1 MPHQPSFR
9 RLLLTRL
16 LLFSIPILLVGMG
29 MTYRTMRAT
38 LLEAASKR
46 LSERADDKAQEIQSS
61 LRALESQLAIASQTE
76 ELRSTIS
83 PVTEPYLRRL
93 AQQIPTVRCLQIINI
108 ASGDVEVDTC
118 GLDVRKTIE
127 TPEAIENAAIATPPE
142 DVWSQR
148 EPNRELAPRSVAVI
162 SKPDPKLTPN
172 RDEQTNLELVVSL
185 PIYNTRGRVRSML
198 SAQTV
203 LPLEQQASPPSFT
216 VVIDQDSTFRAHPFP
231 ARVGDAVPDDPYRG
245 LFRSAFSGSV
255 GVLPVIDFTSDGS
268 PWLPGLSPMPVRTD
282 PETEELWMLLTVT
295 PIEIAL
301 DPLEPVRRMMIGL
314 MIGLLFTYV
323 LVTLFVSRGL
333 ARPIERLERY
343 ARGVQDRDTS
353 EPMPNNL
360 GVKELNH
367 LAVVLDDMV
376 RRLEERAA
384 ELEAAWQAAE
394 GANRLKSEF
403 LATTSHELR
412 TPLNAIVGC
421 LQLVT
426 DGYCE
431 SEEEEKELLSRADRA
446 AIHLLKIINDLLD
459 IRSAEEGK
467 IRLYMDNVNVH
478 QVIHEVVD
486 LQRLDIERKNLALEV
501 SDLHSPIFVRAD
513 GDRLKQVLLNVVA
526 NAIKFTDS
534 GSITIATQVMSE
546 ISPEVEAEMLT
557 LVDTRLPQVDEELE
571 IEEKRYVSI
580 SVKDTGVG
588 IAPAEQAKLFR
599 PFGMVDSSTTRKFEG
614 TGLGLAIARK
624 LIERMGGY
632 ISLHSEGEA
641 MGTTVEIILPV
652 LQLTPP
658 QSSNNEA
665 ERRGM
670 SGEPTFIQSY

>member
-16 LLFSIPILLVGMG
+16 LVFSIPILLVGMG

-38 LLEAASKR
+38 LIEAASRR
-46 LSERADDKAQEIQSS
+46 LSEQADDKAQEIQSS
-61 LRALESQLAIASQTE
+61 LRALESQLAIASQTD
-76 ELRSTIS
+76 ELRSSFS
-83 PVTEPYLRRL
+83 PSTETYLRRL

-108 ASGDVEVDTC
+108 SSGEIELDTC
-118 GLDVRKTIE
+118 DLDSRRV
-127 TPEAIENAAIATPPE
+127 PEEADTVEDGIIALPPE
-142 DVWSQR
+142 NTWTEQ
-148 EPNRELAPRSVAVI
+148 EPNRELPPRSIAVI
-162 SKPDPKLTPN
+162 SKPNPRLTPN

-185 PIYNTRGRVRSML
+185 PIYNNRGRLRSML

-216 VVIDQDSTFRAHPFP
+216 VVIDQESIFRAHPFP
-231 ARVGDAVPDDPYRG
+231 DRVGERTPNDPYRS
-245 LFRSAFSGSV
+245 LFRSAFSEGD
-255 GVLPVIDFTSDGS
+255 GVLPVIDFTTNGT

-282 PETEELWMLLTVT
+282 PETEELWTLLTVT
-295 PIEIAL
+295 PVEIAL
-301 DPLEPVRRMMIGL
+301 EPLEPVRRMMIGL
-314 MIGLLFTYV
+314 MMGLLSTYV
-323 LVTLFVSRGL
+323 VVTLFVSRGL

-343 ARGVQDRDTS
+343 ARDVQDRDTS
-353 EPMPNNL
+353 EPVPSNL

-367 LAVVLDDMV
+367 LAAVLDDMV

-384 ELEAAWQAAE
+384 ELESAWHEAE
-394 GANRLKSEF
+394 SANRMKSEF

-478 QVIHEVVD
+478 QAIHEVID
-486 LQRLDIERKNLALEV
+486 LQRLDIERKNLKLEV

-513 GDRLKQVLLNVVA
+513 VDRLKQVLLNIIA
-526 NAIKFTDS
+526 NAVKFTDS
-534 GSITIATQVMSE
+534 GSITIETEVTSQAPSE
-546 ISPEVEAEMLT
+546 IEDVHALMDVPRPQTNGEVVL
-557 LVDTRLPQVDEELE
+557 
-571 IEEKRYVSI
+571 EEKRYVSI
-580 SVKDTGVG
+580 LVQDTGVG
-588 IAPAEQAKLFR
+588 IAPEEQAKLFR
-599 PFGMVDSSTTRKFEG
+599 PFCMVDSSTTRKFEG

-624 LIERMGGY
+624 LIERMGGS
-632 ISLHSEGEA
+632 IILRSEGEA
-641 MGTTVEIILPV
+641 MGTTVKVILPV
-652 LQLTPP
+652 LQLTPT
-658 QSSNNEA
+658 QSPEGSG
-665 ERRGM
+665 RKGL

>member
-16 LLFSIPILLVGMG
+16 LVFSIPILLVGMG

-46 LSERADDKAQEIQSS
+46 LSERADDKTQEIQSS
-61 LRALESQLAIASQTE
+61 LRALESQLSIASQTD
-76 ELRSTIS
+76 ELRVSISASTE
-83 PVTEPYLRRL
+83 TYLRRL

-108 ASGDVEVDTC
+108 ATDTVELDTC
-118 GLDVRKTIE
+118 DLNPGDTADDASADE
-127 TPEAIENAAIATPPE
+127 SGAIALPPDGAWPE
-142 DVWSQR
+142 E
-148 EPNRELAPRSVAVI
+148 EPNRELPPRSIAII
-162 SKPDPKLTPN
+162 SRPNPSLTPN
-172 RDEQTNLELVVSL
+172 RNEQTNLELVMSL
-185 PIYNTRGRVRSML
+185 PIYNSKGQLRFML

-216 VVIDQDSTFRAHPFP
+216 VVIDQDSVFRAHPFP
-231 ARVGDAVPDDPYRG
+231 GRVGEKTPNDPYRS
-245 LFRSAFSGSV
+245 LFRSAFSEGG
-255 GVLPVIDFTSDGS
+255 GVLPVIDFTNNGS
-268 PWLPGLSPMPVRTD
+268 PWLPGLSPMPMRID
-282 PETEELWMLLTVT
+282 PETEELWTLLTVT
-295 PIEIAL
+295 PVEIAL

-314 MIGLLFTYV
+314 MVGLLFTYV

-343 ARGVQDRDTS
+343 ARDVQDRPTP
-353 EPMPNNL
+353 EPIPSNL

-367 LAVVLDDMV
+367 LAMVLDDMV
-376 RRLEERAA
+376 RRLEDRAA
-384 ELEAAWQAAE
+384 ELEAAWHEAE

-431 SEEEEKELLSRADRA
+431 SEEEEKELLNRADRA

-486 LQRLDIERKNLALEV
+486 LQRLDIERKNLELKV
-501 SDLHSPIFVRAD
+501 SDLHSPVFVRAD
-513 GDRLKQVLLNVVA
+513 ADRLKQVMLNVIA

-534 GSITIATQVMSE
+534 GSITIQTEVTDQV
-546 ISPEVEAEMLT
+546 
-557 LVDTRLPQVDEELE
+557 LPE
-571 IEEKRYVSI
+571 IEAVNPPLDLPRLSTNGDKPLKEKRYVLI
-580 SVKDTGVG
+580 SVQDTGVG

-599 PFGMVDSSTTRKFEG
+599 PFCMVDSSTTRKFEG

-624 LIERMGGY
+624 LVERMGGS
-632 ISLHSEGEA
+632 ITLHSEGET
-641 MGTTVEIILPV
+641 MGTTVKIVLPV
-652 LQLTPP
+652 LQLTPT
-658 QSSNNEA
+658 QSPEA
-665 ERRGM
+665 VERGGL

>member
-16 LLFSIPILLVGMG
+16 LVFSIPILLVGMG

-38 LLEAASKR
+38 LIEAASRR
-46 LSERADDKAQEIQSS
+46 LSEQADDKAQEIQSS
-61 LRALESQLAIASQTE
+61 LRALESQLAIASQTD
-76 ELRSTIS
+76 ELRSSFS
-83 PVTEPYLRRL
+83 PSTETYLRRL

-108 ASGDVEVDTC
+108 SSGEIELDTC
-118 GLDVRKTIE
+118 DLDTRRV
-127 TPEAIENAAIATPPE
+127 PEEADAVEDSVIALPPE
-142 DVWSQR
+142 NTWTEQ
-148 EPNRELAPRSVAVI
+148 EPNRELPPRSIAVI
-162 SKPDPKLTPN
+162 SKPNPRLTPN

-185 PIYNTRGRVRSML
+185 PIYNNRGRLRSML

-216 VVIDQDSTFRAHPFP
+216 VVIDQESIFRAHPFP
-231 ARVGDAVPDDPYRG
+231 DRVGERTPNDPYRS
-245 LFRSAFSGSV
+245 LFRSAFSEGD
-255 GVLPVIDFTSDGS
+255 GVLPVIDFTTNGT

-282 PETEELWMLLTVT
+282 PETEELWTLLTVT
-295 PIEIAL
+295 PVEIAL
-301 DPLEPVRRMMIGL
+301 EPLEPVRRMMIGL
-314 MIGLLFTYV
+314 MMGLLSTYV
-323 LVTLFVSRGL
+323 VVTLFVSRGL

-343 ARGVQDRDTS
+343 ARDVQDRDTS
-353 EPMPNNL
+353 EPVPSNL
-360 GVKELNH
+360 GVTELNH
-367 LAVVLDDMV
+367 LAAVLDDMV

-384 ELEAAWQAAE
+384 ELESAWHEAE
-394 GANRLKSEF
+394 SANRMKSEF

-478 QVIHEVVD
+478 QAIHEVVD
-486 LQRLDIERKNLALEV
+486 LQRLDIERKNLKLEV
-501 SDLHSPIFVRAD
+501 SDLHSPVFVRAD
-513 GDRLKQVLLNVVA
+513 VDRLKQVLLNIIA
-526 NAIKFTDS
+526 NAVKFTDS
-534 GSITIATQVMSE
+534 GSITIETEVTSQAPPE
-546 ISPEVEAEMLT
+546 IEDMQALMEVP
-557 LVDTRLPQVDEELE
+557 RPQTNGEVVL
-571 IEEKRYVSI
+571 EEKRYVSI
-580 SVKDTGVG
+580 LVQDTGVG
-588 IAPAEQAKLFR
+588 IAPEEQAKLFR
-599 PFGMVDSSTTRKFEG
+599 PFCMVDSSTTRKFEG

-624 LIERMGGY
+624 LIERMGGS
-632 ISLHSEGEA
+632 IILRSEGEA
-641 MGTTVEIILPV
+641 MGTTVKVILPV
-652 LQLTPP
+652 LQLTPT
-658 QSSNNEA
+658 QSPEGTG
-665 ERRGM
+665 RKGL

>member
-46 LSERADDKAQEIQSS
+46 LSERADDKTHEIQSS

-76 ELRSTIS
+76 QLRANIS
-83 PVTEPYLRRL
+83 PLTEPYLRRL
-93 AQQIPTVRCLQIINI
+93 AQQIPTVRCLQVISIV
-108 ASGDVEVDTC
+108 SGAVELDTC
-118 GLDVRKTIE
+118 DLQTDKVVVQARSDE
-127 TPEAIENAAIATPPE
+127 EAAIALPPE
-142 DVWSQR
+142 SVWPQR
-148 EPNRELAPRSVAVI
+148 EPNRDVAPRSVAII
-162 SKPDPKLTPN
+162 SQPIAKLTPN
-172 RDEQTNLELVVSL
+172 RDEQTNLALVMSL
-185 PIYNTRGRVRSML
+185 PIYTSEGRLRAML

-203 LPLEQQASPPSFT
+203 LPLEQQANPPSFT
-216 VVIDQDSTFRAHPFP
+216 VVIDQNSTFRAHPFP
-231 ARVGDAVPDDPYRG
+231 DQVGGRIPDNPYRD
-245 LFRSAFSGSV
+245 LFRSAFSEDN

-268 PWLPGLSPMPVRTD
+268 PWLPGLSPMPVRTN
-282 PETEELWMLLTVT
+282 PETEELWTLLTVT
-295 PIEIAL
+295 PVEIAL

-314 MIGLLFTYV
+314 MVGLLFTYV

-343 ARGVQDRDTS
+343 ARGVQDRNAS

-367 LAVVLDDMV
+367 LALVLDDMV
-376 RRLEERAA
+376 RRLEDRAA
-384 ELEAAWQAAE
+384 ELEAAWQEAE

-431 SEEEEKELLSRADRA
+431 SEEEEKELLNRADRA

-459 IRSAEEGK
+459 IRSTEEGK

-486 LQRLDIERKNLALEV
+486 LQRLDIERKNLQLEV

-513 GDRLKQVLLNVVA
+513 ADRLKQVLLNVVA
-526 NAIKFTDS
+526 NAVKFTDS
-534 GSITIATQVMSE
+534 GSITIQTEVTTHLP
-546 ISPEVEAEMLT
+546 PEAAAQTPT
-557 LVDTRLPQVDEELE
+557 LVDTRIPSKNGEAPL
-571 IEEKRYVSI
+571 EEKRYVS
-580 SVKDTGVG
+580 VTVQDTGVG
-588 IAPAEQAKLFR
+588 IAPSEQAKLFR
-599 PFGMVDSSTTRKFEG
+599 PFCMVDSSTTRKFEG

-624 LIERMGGY
+624 LIERMDGY
-632 ISLHSEGEA
+632 ISLRSEGEA

-652 LQLTPP
+652 LQLTPA
-658 QSSNNEA
+658 QSSGEA
-665 ERRGM
+665 ERGGM